1 MKRGSVLMEAVIA
14 MPVLLLLIFGIIQF
28 AHILTARQMVVYAAF
43 CAARAIMVVPP
54 NEQQVAAQNAAEMA
68 LSWINI
74 ADTDSNRDQITIPGW
89 GKIWGTA
96 SSDVA
101 RRVEVNIKQR
111 GDATEV
117 AEVEVN
123 FKFPLMIPAMA
134 VNKIIAVG
142 ARSSGLVSGTGDFY
156 RDLNQAAGTPDLI
169 DGWPYIKLTETC
181 VLPMPYSTVR
191 FPSGAFDGVNIRSG
205 GGS

>member
-1 MKRGSVLMEAVIA
+1 
-14 MPVLLLLIFGIIQF
+14 
-28 AHILTARQMVVYAAF
+28 MVVYAAF
-43 CAARAIMVVPP
+43 CATRAIMVVPP
-54 NEQQVAAQNAAEMA
+54 DEQQEAAQNAAEMA

-117 AEVEVN
+117 AAVEVN
-123 FKFPLMIPAMA
+123 FKFPLMIPGMA
-134 VNKIIAVG
+134 VNKIIAAG
-142 ARSSGLVSGTGDFY
+142 ARRSGLISGTGDFY
-156 RDLNQAAGTPDLI
+156 RDLKQAAGTPDLI
-169 DGWPYIKLTETC
+169 DGWPYITLTETC
-181 VLPMPYSTVR
+181 VLPMPYSTAR
-191 FPSGAFDGVNIRSG
+191 FPAGAFDDVNIRSG